1 MSASLEDKIRS
12 VQYLLIAKAGLAV
25 SASSTMTLKDLQE
38 EMLRVYGLLVQARLN
53 EGKHNLNISQLW
65 GASIAMHSARFT
77 GDELWR
83 RWKSIKTVITNVII
97 KTFHGCLGPGL
108 KPPSGRTM
116 EDMLEETKK
125 RLWADKQDQL
135 ATDRL
140 SAFLKKNGKGVPVP
154 AEVSAP
160 KPYPA
165 GWMGPW
171 EFLAF
176 LELGPTSASPAMA
189 FNVTEAGVDIT
200 TKIGRKRQRAI
211 EMAGGIMSPSSAV
224 PVVVSSP
231 EGVTD
236 HIAKLTA
243 QLCSINNTEL
253 TRMRIEHGSPKT
265 KAAALKTL
273 SISVAKEGTPEEC
286 L

>member
-1 MSASLEDKIRS
+1 
-12 VQYLLIAKAGLAV
+12 
-25 SASSTMTLKDLQE
+25 
-38 EMLRVYGLLVQARLN
+38 
-53 EGKHNLNISQLW
+53 
-65 GASIAMHSARFT
+65 
-77 GDELWR
+77 
-83 RWKSIKTVITNVII
+83 
-97 KTFHGCLGPGL
+97 
-108 KPPSGRTM
+108 
-116 EDMLEETKK
+116 
-125 RLWADKQDQL
+125 
-135 ATDRL
+135 
-140 SAFLKKNGKGVPVP
+140 
-154 AEVSAP
+154 
-160 KPYPA
+160 
-165 GWMGPW
+165 MGPW

>member
-1 MSASLEDKIRS
+1 MSASLEDQIRS

-53 EGKHNLNISQLW
+53 EGKHNLTISQLW

-140 SAFLKKNGKGVPVP
+140 SAFLKKTARVCLFQQRSQHLSPTQQ
-154 AEVSAP
+154 
-160 KPYPA
+160 A
-165 GWMGPW
+165 GWARGSFW
-171 EFLAF
+171 R
-176 LELGPTSASPAMA
+176 SW
-189 FNVTEAGVDIT
+189 
-200 TKIGRKRQRAI
+200 
-211 EMAGGIMSPSSAV
+211 SSARRR
-224 PVVVSSP
+224 PAP
-231 EGVTD
+231 PWP
-236 HIAKLTA
+236 LT
-243 QLCSINNTEL
+243 
-253 TRMRIEHGSPKT
+253 
-265 KAAALKTL
+265 
-273 SISVAKEGTPEEC
+273 
-286 L
+286 